1 MFHLAQW
8 PQRWTPPQ
16 LCWCFA
22 PLHNLLRAFS
32 CTSCS
37 CGAGES
43 SAVWFNTSVRRAS
56 DLAQQQKAT
65 HVTNA
70 IRGKYAITAIPTL
83 SCGQTRTICQWGPS
97 GISSARIGTCRYHCP
112 CLPSAERLACGVG
125 CPDAPGRP
133 GRGRCMAG
141 VKKQGSIIKSKA
153 LSLTVCVTCP
163 LSLLKHREAMFNC
176 CWQESGIVRSR
187 RRAREQFFSS
197 GFHYNS
203 NKDNMIGTLRL
214 GF

>member
-8 PQRWTPPQ
+8 PQRSTPPQ
-16 LCWCFA
+16 LRWCFA
-22 PLHNLLRAFS
+22 PLHNLSWTSS

-112 CLPSAERLACGVG
+112 CLPLQSGWPAVLDVLMPQGGLAEEDVW
-125 CPDAPGRP
+125 P
-133 GRGRCMAG
+133 
-141 VKKQGSIIKSKA
+141 
-153 LSLTVCVTCP
+153 
-163 LSLLKHREAMFNC
+163 E
-176 CWQESGIVRSR
+176 WRSR
-187 RRAREQFFSS
+187 VQ
-197 GFHYNS
+197 
-203 NKDNMIGTLRL
+203 
-214 GF
+214 